1 MIAMKW
7 LVVSM
12 GLLLIG
18 LCPALLTAEWGKPLG
33 GAYDGPEGK
42 PRVVTPAPA
51 EWLYK
56 HVRQI
61 FFATLSRRVSECA
74 VDGGKIKT
82 EKSFF

>member
-1 MIAMKW
+1 MIAMKA

-51 EWLYK
+51 ELGLHREYGDSTRPL
-56 HVRQI
+56 VIQS
-61 FFATLSRRVSECA
+61 L
-74 VDGGKIKT
+74 
-82 EKSFF
+82 